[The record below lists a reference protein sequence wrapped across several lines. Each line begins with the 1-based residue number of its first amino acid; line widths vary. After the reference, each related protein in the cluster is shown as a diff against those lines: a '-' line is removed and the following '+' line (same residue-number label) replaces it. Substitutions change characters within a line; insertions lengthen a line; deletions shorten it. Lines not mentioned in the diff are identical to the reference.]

1 MLSTEVSIYI
11 LGNNFDDITIQ
22 VVVVATME
30 WTLEHLN
37 SCQLVC
43 STLSCRVDPSSRAEP
58 TEPLRI

>member
-11 LGNNFDDITIQ
+11 LGNNFDDIAIQ
-22 VVVVATME
+22 VVVVVVATMK

-43 STLSCRVDPSSRAEP
+43 STPSYPASRAKP
-58 TEPLRI
+58 MEPLRI

>member
-1 MLSTEVSIYI
+1 MLSIEVSIYI
-11 LGNNFDDITIQ
+11 LGNNFDDIAIQ
-22 VVVVATME
+22 VVVATME

>member
-1 MLSTEVSIYI
+1 MLSIEVSIYI

-43 STLSCRVDPSSRAEP
+43 STPSYPASRAKP
-58 TEPLRI
+58 MEPLRI